1 MTVVD
6 NRLVREIK
14 GRERERRR
22 RRREGHKDLS
32 QGLERE
38 KRREGLLLVE
48 GVVRVKERER
58 EEEVKLKLS
67 GSSGGRINSGG
78 GGVCWQTIT
87 E

>member
-1 MTVVD
+1 M
-6 NRLVREIK
+6 
-14 GRERERRR
+14 
-22 RRREGHKDLS
+22 
-32 QGLERE
+32 
-38 KRREGLLLVE
+38 VE

>member
-58 EEEVKLKLS
+58 GRSEVE
-67 GSSGGRINSGG
+67 
-78 GGVCWQTIT
+78 VEWQQWR
-87 E
+87 ED